1 MSCSS
6 YPIALL
12 RKADLCLHRMSSKL
26 DPEFVKALESDDF
39 TLPKEWQNDE
49 GEPGDNIKEFV
60 QDWPKYQA
68 YYESLGVPCYR
79 VVEGESRMQ
88 PCLLSSL
95 QLETAQSLKHE
106 VDQEFITMFRSGFN
120 EANVDKANVGK
131 ANVDNANVDQVNI
144 DGLSIHEATV
154 DQANVDQKT
163 SKLSKST
170 IVRRLVGGSI
180 VEVELIIIP
189 MTEVDTLKAE
199 GWEV

>member
-1 MSCSS
+1 
-6 YPIALL
+6 
-12 RKADLCLHRMSSKL
+12 MSSKL